1 MVIKQGELYWYTFP
15 TPQGS
20 EPMGR
25 RPVLVIQNNICN
37 QSRVNTVIV
46 CPLTT
51 NLKLAIAPGNILL
64 NRGEGNLP
72 RESVVNVSQVQSIDK
87 SCLQEYIGAL
97 SSARI
102 QEVINGLWQWL
113 TPREPVKGK

>member
-20 EPMGR
+20 EPMGQ

-97 SSARI
+97 PSARV